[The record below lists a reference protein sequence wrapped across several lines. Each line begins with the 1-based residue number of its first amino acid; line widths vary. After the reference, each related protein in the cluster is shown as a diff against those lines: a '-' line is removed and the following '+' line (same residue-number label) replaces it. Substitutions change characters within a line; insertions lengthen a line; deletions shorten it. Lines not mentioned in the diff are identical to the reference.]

1 MLRPHLNR
9 VLVAVTLI
17 AALPAMALLDLARR
31 GAGRRLGLG
40 VARFHAWAC
49 GVRVEVVGATG
60 LDPARSHVYVPNHR
74 SHLDIVAMFL
84 ARPGVGFL
92 AAQEVTRIPLLGQAM
107 RAMDTVPIDRE
118 DHRHARQQLA
128 ALTARPGPLEIVV
141 FAEGGIVLPEEAP
154 RRFKTGAVLLA
165 LDAGAD
171 LVPVAIHGAAEV
183 APPDRRLL
191 VRPGT
196 VRVELLPAI
205 PTEGLVR
212 ADRKRLRDEVEA
224 AVRAA
229 FGRAVDG

>member
-1 MLRPHLNR
+1 VLRPHLNR
-9 VLVAVTLI
+9 VLVAMTLI
-17 AALPAMALLDLARR
+17 VALPAMALSDLVRR
-31 GAGRRLGLG
+31 GAGRRLGLR
-40 VARFHAWAC
+40 VARFLAWAC
-49 GVRVEVVGATG
+49 GVRMEVVGATE
-60 LDPARSHVYVPNHR
+60 LDPTRSHVYVPNHR

-92 AAQEVTRIPLLGQAM
+92 AAQEVTRIPLLGSAM
-107 RAMDTVPIDRE
+107 RAMDTVPIDRQ
-118 DHRHARQQLA
+118 DHRHAREQLA

-141 FAEGGIVLPEEAP
+141 FAEGGIVPAEP
-154 RRFKTGAVLLA
+154 PCQFKTGAVLLA

-191 VRPGT
+191 VRPGI

-205 PTEGLVR
+205 PTEGLAR

-224 AVRAA
+224 GVRAA
-229 FGRAVDG
+229 LA

>member
-1 MLRPHLNR
+1 VLRPHLNR

-17 AALPAMALLDLARR
+17 VALPAMAVLDLVRR
-31 GAGRRLGLG
+31 GAGRRLGLRA
-40 VARFHAWAC
+40 ARFLAWAC
-49 GVRVEVVGATG
+49 GVRVEVVGATA
-60 LDPARSHVYVPNHR
+60 LDLARSHVYVPNHR
-74 SHLDIVAMFL
+74 SHVDIVAMFL

-92 AAQEVTRIPLLGQAM
+92 AAQEVTRIPLLGSAM
-107 RAMDTVPIDRE
+107 RAMDTVPIDRQ
-118 DHRHARQQLA
+118 DHRHAREQLA

-141 FAEGGIVLPEEAP
+141 FAEGGIVPAEPP

-191 VRPGT
+191 VRPGI

-205 PTEGLVR
+205 PTEGLARV
-212 ADRKRLRDEVEA
+212 DRKRLRDEVEA
-224 AVRAA
+224 GVRAA
-229 FGRAVDG
+229 LA